1 MKLWEL
7 VHTSKLMISIRY
19 NSSRTSKI
27 TESINKSIN
36 QTTTQIV
43 FNKIDSTS
51 KTVSIIKIWT
61 GDLGAPEEVEDSQEV
76 DILAFSDRTAVVV
89 EVECSGKTIQVKS
102 RDNCIQITYVI
113 FVKRLDIISGTVLS
127 TKQNLQEVTSLKMT
141 LSMISKQSQ
150 ITNIIL
156 RTEGIVVDEVEAIMT
171 EAEEATEAE
180 AGLATWHSIEVM
192 YRVQVSLL
200 IRMTEMTTL
209 VLVIPSLTSKT
220 GDFS

>member
-1 MKLWEL
+1 M
-7 VHTSKLMISIRY
+7 
-19 NSSRTSKI
+19 
-27 TESINKSIN
+27 
-36 QTTTQIV
+36 
-43 FNKIDSTS
+43 
-51 KTVSIIKIWT
+51 SIIKIWT

-89 EVECSGKTIQVKS
+89 EVEGSGKTIQVKS

-113 FVKRLDIISGTVLS
+113 SVKRLDIISGTVLS

-180 AGLATWHSIEVM
+180 AGQATWHSIEVM
-192 YRVQVSLL
+192 YRVQVSML